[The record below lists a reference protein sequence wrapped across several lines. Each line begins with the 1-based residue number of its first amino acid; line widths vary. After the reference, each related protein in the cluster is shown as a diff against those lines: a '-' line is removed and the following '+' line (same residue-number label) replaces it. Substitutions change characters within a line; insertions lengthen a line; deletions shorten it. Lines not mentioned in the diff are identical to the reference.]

1 MVVEQVVGE
10 GVMGAAA
17 VVVEMEMVVVVM
29 VMVVEEVMAATH
41 QAVATGMGEGVMG
54 AAAAVAEME
63 MVVVAMV
70 VVVVEVMA
78 ATQVVASVGASVV
91 LAAMVTM
98 VAVMDMALPAGRW
111 NSEVRSLMPCI
122 WRLQGSR
129 AVFPIPQSVR
139 SELRI
144 HWDTVLRFPGGCC
157 LARSRRPQ

>member
-1 MVVEQVVGE
+1 M
-10 GVMGAAA
+10 GVAVA
-17 VVVEMEMVVVVM
+17 VVAM
-29 VMVVEEVMAATH
+29 VMVGAVME
-41 QAVATGMGEGVMG
+41 AVATGMGEGVMG

-63 MVVVAMV
+63 MVVVVMVV

-78 ATQVVASVGASVV
+78 ATHQAVASVGASVV